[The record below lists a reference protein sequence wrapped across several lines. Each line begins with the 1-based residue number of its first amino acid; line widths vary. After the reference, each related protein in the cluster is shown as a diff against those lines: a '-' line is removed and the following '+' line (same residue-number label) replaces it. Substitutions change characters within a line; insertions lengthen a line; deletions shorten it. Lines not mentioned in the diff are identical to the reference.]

1 MRLENLLHTHSGVIQ
16 PAIGGVGRGS
26 AAAGL
31 RYIGL
36 RTCGKV
42 PCDVQQPP
50 LKAPVAQ
57 PDGAKLLLRPILR
70 RARWPG
76 RAARRRPLT
85 RSRLAPEDLAEIFVQ
100 GQQVDPL
107 RRAAVAVLT
116 ILAPPPAA
124 SAHPLPVRPPRPR
137 API

>member
-16 PAIGGVGRGS
+16 PAIGGLGPGP

-70 RARWPG
+70 RARRP
-76 RAARRRPLT
+76 RPAPRPRPPPPRRPAT
-85 RSRLAPEDLAEIFVQ
+85 EDLAGIFFPRQ
-100 GQQVDPL
+100 PEDP
-107 RRAAVAVLT
+107 
-116 ILAPPPAA
+116 PWPAT
-124 SAHPLPVRPPRPR
+124 
-137 API
+137 